1 MRFTEVLKIVKIIL
15 NISIYKLK
23 QEPSHEK
30 TWENKNVFSFILKV
44 DGFMLDRVS
53 RGRLFHNFGAANL
66 KTRAANIKT
75 RAASIKTRS
84 TRVFDDFIGGKRS
97 KVPSRELRRL

>member
-1 MRFTEVLKIVKIIL
+1 MRFTEALKIVKIIL

-44 DGFMLDRVS
+44 DGFILDRMS
-53 RGRLFHNFGAANL
+53 RGRLFHNFGAAN
-66 KTRAANIKT
+66 
-75 RAASIKTRS
+75 IKTRS
-84 TRVFDDFIGGKRS
+84 PRVFDDFIGGKRS
-97 KVPSRELRRL
+97 KVPSQELRKL

>member
-30 TWENKNVFSFILKV
+30 TWESKNVFSFILKV
-44 DGFMLDRVS
+44 DGFMFDRMS
-53 RGRLFHNFGAANL
+53 RDRLFNNFG
-66 KTRAANIKT
+66 AANIKT
-75 RAASIKTRS
+75 RSP
-84 TRVFDDFIGGKRS
+84 RVFDDFIGGKRS
-97 KVPSRELRRL
+97 KVPS